1 MFLLNWCSNTYCV
14 CLPFI
19 QRMEDF
25 LYKTRHWLAWKF
37 FQESIFL
44 NIWNTPQS
52 PLVTTNSKQILP
64 CCTLA
69 FINCLKAFEVNLPT
83 VRIVGVGNYLLEI
96 GKLRFKLI
104 YREANFTV
112 NGLTNYYF
120 TFNLSSWG
128 VYQHHSNAHH
138 VQCSST
144 EIGIS
149 LFITGQ
155 VYGLACFVRPLSF
168 NNSFYFNS

>member
-120 TFNLSSWG
+120 TFNLSFWG
-128 VYQHHSNAHH
+128 VYRDYNQKRNNYEENEYKSENIL
-138 VQCSST
+138 VN
-144 EIGIS
+144 I
-149 LFITGQ
+149 FIFWT
-155 VYGLACFVRPLSF
+155 VFASKMVPL
-168 NNSFYFNS
+168 